1 MPEIDD
7 PPPDDIKAN
16 VIELRKRLDTIPH
29 KWLDHNLLIGTWNI
43 RAFGDLTK
51 EWHSQEGDSPKRDF
65 EAVLY
70 IKEII
75 SRFDVVAVQ
84 EVRGN
89 IRALRYLLKALGEH
103 WGFILTDVTA
113 GKAGNDERMA
123 YLYDTRRVKP
133 SGLAGE
139 LVIPEEWLKPDATG
153 QAAMQRQFARTPYA
167 VSFVSGNET
176 FILVTLH
183 VIYGTGAAD
192 RVEELQAIAKWL
204 ADWARQE
211 KSWGHNLIALG
222 DFNIDRNGDANY
234 QAFTSTGLTPAPEL
248 TKLPRTI
255 FKSGKSNFFD
265 QIAWFTDA
273 QKAPILSLRY
283 NNAAGN
289 FDFVSLYPSLDE
301 TEISWRISDHYPLW
315 VEFAMDGG

>member
-1 MPEIDD
+1 MRAHNNMQDSIAASAGHGPCWTLTADASLSNIATPKNISQRSTMPEIDD
-7 PPPDDIKAN
+7 PAPDDIKAN
-16 VIELRKRLDTIPH
+16 IIKLRDRLDVIPH
-29 KWLDHNLLIGTWNI
+29 KWLDHNLIIGSWNI

-51 EWHSQEGDSPKRDF
+51 EWHSKEGDSPKRDL

-139 LVIPEEWLKPDATG
+139 LVIPEEWLKP
-153 QAAMQRQFARTPYA
+153 
-167 VSFVSGNET
+167 
-176 FILVTLH
+176 
-183 VIYGTGAAD
+183 
-192 RVEELQAIAKWL
+192 
-204 ADWARQE
+204 
-211 KSWGHNLIALG
+211 
-222 DFNIDRNGDANY
+222 
-234 QAFTSTGLTPAPEL
+234 
-248 TKLPRTI
+248 
-255 FKSGKSNFFD
+255 
-265 QIAWFTDA
+265 
-273 QKAPILSLRY
+273 
-283 NNAAGN
+283 
-289 FDFVSLYPSLDE
+289 
-301 TEISWRISDHYPLW
+301 
-315 VEFAMDGG
+315 